1 VSAYELGGGSAGCL
15 GHFRY
20 PALQEWSGTG
30 VATGGGAHGASGSA
44 ADAAAEAP
52 GDDYYAKPQHL
63 PAATPH
69 ESALRLVA
77 ELRAQVSEEV
87 RLRATKLLVRFGYRP
102 AEVKPGHAPVR
113 DLYIAAGPFP
123 TDAASVR
130 AALPVTANE
139 MAVLQS
145 VVLMNRGWCSDRQDR
160 CGQLPIHLITSVALH
175 SNGKLAKYSAKR
187 QPRNMRSAHLILI
200 TRRDSWHPPWPYA
213 NAALCHLSP
222 A

>member
-1 VSAYELGGGSAGCL
+1 
-15 GHFRY
+15 
-20 PALQEWSGTG
+20 

-44 ADAAAEAP
+44 ADAAADAP

-113 DLYIAAGPFP
+113 DLDIAAGPFP

-130 AALPVTANE
+130 AALPVTADK
-139 MAVLQS
+139 MAVLHLAGGAI
-145 VVLMNRGWCSDRQDR
+145 VDE
-160 CGQLPIHLITSVALH
+160 CG
-175 SNGKLAKYSAKR
+175 
-187 QPRNMRSAHLILI
+187 
-200 TRRDSWHPPWPYA
+200 
-213 NAALCHLSP
+213 
-222 A
+222 

>member
-1 VSAYELGGGSAGCL
+1 
-15 GHFRY
+15 
-20 PALQEWSGTG
+20 
-30 VATGGGAHGASGSA
+30 VATGGGAHGASGSAADAAA

-69 ESALRLVA
+69 ESTLRLVA

-113 DLYIAAGPFP
+113 DLDIAAGPFP

-130 AALPVTANE
+130 AALPVTADK
-139 MAVLQS
+139 MAVLHLAGGAI
-145 VVLMNRGWCSDRQDR
+145 VDE
-160 CGQLPIHLITSVALH
+160 CG
-175 SNGKLAKYSAKR
+175 
-187 QPRNMRSAHLILI
+187 
-200 TRRDSWHPPWPYA
+200 
-213 NAALCHLSP
+213 
-222 A
+222 